1 MFDFDDD
8 DGDDDAACGGG
19 GGGGGPP
26 AADDDASLTS
36 ADGGGPAFDEA
47 LLLDFECQ
55 IVDERVVSVVA
66 SPLASTRRLSSPAG
80 GAAGARGANVREYLV
95 RWPLAG
101 GGGDGAA
108 TTTPGG
114 AAADAGLPPHISWVR
129 EVGPSAGGLL
139 RTARGWLGAC
149 MAAVERDGND
159 VASD

>member
-1 MFDFDDD
+1 MNQTFLRFW
-8 DGDDDAACGGG
+8 
-19 GGGGGPP
+19 PRW
-26 AADDDASLTS
+26 
-36 ADGGGPAFDEA
+36 A
-47 LLLDFECQ
+47 LFRYIFGTTYPKGLLD
-55 IVDERVVSVVA
+55 
-66 SPLASTRRLSSPAG
+66 RRLNVYLPIA
-80 GAAGARGANVREYLV
+80 ARGANVREYLV

-108 TTTPGG
+108 TTPPGG
-114 AAADAGLPPHISWVR
+114 AAADAGLPPHILWVR